1 MYLEFQFYL
10 VYNAYQ
16 SKFKW
21 LKYKFINYKY
31 HKILDLIREQNSL
44 TRKKRKFYLL
54 KYKKKQMI
62 KINNYLYL
70 YKFFFFMIFVDIF
83 YFVKKNKLKRQKLT
97 HFLILSFINNKLFV
111 NLLNLNKKNYLF
123 LSSGLFIKFF
133 EKKKSFKKNKIIKL
147 LIAKYLRKIFLLTK
161 IRNTSLI
168 IKNNPTFLLEMI
180 TFLNS
185 PIPHKFMDPVT
196 EEIIEEL
203 TPNFTWIKFLYFIF
217 LENSSFSNNKTKKIG
232 RIKRKITRKLVITNR
247 VVD

>member
-1 MYLEFQFYL
+1 
-10 VYNAYQ
+10 
-16 SKFKW
+16 
-21 LKYKFINYKY
+21 
-31 HKILDLIREQNSL
+31 
-44 TRKKRKFYLL
+44 
-54 KYKKKQMI
+54 
-62 KINNYLYL
+62 
-70 YKFFFFMIFVDIF
+70 MIFVDIF

-203 TPNFTWIKFLYFIF
+203 TPNFT
-217 LENSSFSNNKTKKIG
+217 
-232 RIKRKITRKLVITNR
+232 
-247 VVD
+247 